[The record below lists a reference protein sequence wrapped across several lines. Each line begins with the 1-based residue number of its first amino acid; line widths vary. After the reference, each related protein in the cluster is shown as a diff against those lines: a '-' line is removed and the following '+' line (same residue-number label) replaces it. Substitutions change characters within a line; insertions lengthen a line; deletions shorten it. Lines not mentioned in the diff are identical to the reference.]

1 MPLDHFLNDILKH
14 NVMLV
19 VLCRVV
25 SMCPGVTPSSFPVA
39 GYSEAS
45 LIPTPILARII
56 DSTYALTG
64 IRGFATVMSYQAV
77 FVRGGHLKTYTVKW
91 DNSYKNS
98 EQIYTKHF
106 IDYPYCTELAS
117 DSCSNCVLDLQ
128 PALFRIAAYVC
139 NTRGA
144 KE

>member
-1 MPLDHFLNDILKH
+1 MPLDHFLNDILEH

-77 FVRGGHLKTYTVKW
+77 FVRGGHLKTYTVKMG
-91 DNSYKNS
+91 
-98 EQIYTKHF
+98 Q
-106 IDYPYCTELAS
+106 L
-117 DSCSNCVLDLQ
+117 LQ
-128 PALFRIAAYVC
+128 KFRANIHKTLY
-139 NTRGA
+139 RLPILY
-144 KE
+144 